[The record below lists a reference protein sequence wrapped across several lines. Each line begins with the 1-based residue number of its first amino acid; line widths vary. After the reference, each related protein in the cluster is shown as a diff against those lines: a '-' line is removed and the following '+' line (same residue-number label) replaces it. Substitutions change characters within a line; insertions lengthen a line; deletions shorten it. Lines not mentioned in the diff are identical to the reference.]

1 MRIVFIRHGDPDYTN
16 DTLTEKGRKEAAL
29 LAENIGYLELEDAEF
44 YVSPLGRARDT
55 AGYVLD
61 KLGKSA
67 VTMDWLQEFPAQVD
81 VNGNPE
87 FLKIYP
93 DTGKQGDKYSSHIAW
108 DMVPAYWTEQD
119 DLGDLKDWKN
129 AEVVKHSD
137 IQEVYERVTKAFDEL
152 LAEYGYVREG
162 RHYRVERESEATIV
176 CVCHLG
182 ITCALLSHLWSISPF
197 ILWHSL
203 FLAPTSVSEVVT
215 EERQQGV
222 AYFRAARL
230 GDISHL
236 RIGGEEP
243 SFMARF
249 CEVYSNQEQRH

>member
-29 LAENIGYLELEDAEF
+29 LAENIGYLNLDQAVV

-55 AGYVLD
+55 PGYVLD
-61 KLGKSA
+61 KLGKTA

-81 VNGNPE
+81 VGGNPE
-87 FLKIYP
+87 LLKVYP
-93 DTGKQGDKYSSHIAW
+93 DTGKQGDKYGSHIAW

-162 RHYRVERESEATIV
+162 RHYRVEKESEAH
-176 CVCHLG
+176 CLCLPFGCHL
-182 ITCALLSHLWSISPF
+182 CAF
-197 ILWHSL
+197 
-203 FLAPTSVSEVVT
+203 V
-215 EERQQGV
+215 
-222 AYFRAARL
+222 
-230 GDISHL
+230 
-236 RIGGEEP
+236 
-243 SFMARF
+243 SFMEHFAL
-249 CEVYSNQEQRH
+249 CIVA

>member
-1 MRIVFIRHGDPDYTN
+1 MRIVFIRHGDPDYAH
-16 DTLTEKGRKEAAL
+16 DTLTEKGRKEASL
-29 LAENIGYLELEDAEF
+29 LAENMGYLALEEADF

-55 AGYVLD
+55 AGYMLE

-67 VTMDWLQEFPAQVD
+67 VTLEWLQEFPAQVD
-81 VNGNPE
+81 INEAPE
-87 FLKIYP
+87 FLKVYP
-93 DTGKQGDKYSSHIAW
+93 DTGMQGGKYSPHIAW
-108 DMVPAYWTEQD
+108 DMMPAYWTEKEELFD
-119 DLGDLKDWKN
+119 RTGWKN
-129 AEVVKHSD
+129 AEVVGHSD
-137 IQEVYERVTKAFDEL
+137 ILEIYEHVTKEFDGL

-162 RHYRVERESEATIV
+162 RHYRVEKEADVTIV
-176 CVCHLG
+176 CTCHFG
-182 ITCALLSHLWSISPF
+182 IICVLLAHLWSISPF

-203 FLAPTSVSEVVT
+203 VLAPTSVSEVVT

-222 AYFRAARL
+222 AYFRATRL

-249 CEVYSNQEQRH
+249 CEVYSNKEQRH

>member
-152 LAEYGYVREG
+152 LAEYGYAGGYDEESARLEA
-162 RHYRVERESEATIV
+162 ER
-176 CVCHLG
+176 
-182 ITCALLSHLWSISPF
+182 
-197 ILWHSL
+197 
-203 FLAPTSVSEVVT
+203 LAA
-215 EERQQGV
+215 EE
-222 AYFRAARL
+222 AARTAAENGQL
-230 GDISHL
+230 AARKDVIGAGGCRCGIVGTGKRRARVDKIDAVMWDSVHL
-236 RIGGEEP
+236 LRCWLSRTDGEI
-243 SFMARF
+243 F
-249 CEVYSNQEQRH
+249 VDLHGVT